1 MTDPDDPTILRTRED
16 QAPAIEGFADLVEIG
31 RGGFSV
37 VYAATELAFQ
47 RRVAIKVLQG
57 GADETRRLHRES
69 LALGALSGIPHV
81 ITPYSIVRT
90 TDGRPA
96 LVLPLFPRS
105 LASTLRGGSRP
116 AVDDV
121 LRWGTQIA
129 TALDAAH
136 ARSIHHRDIKPE
148 NVLISDAGDAYLA
161 DFGIAAVDG
170 LDAATVTVA
179 SLSPQH
185 APPERFLD
193 QDVDPA
199 AGDRYSLAS
208 TTYTAL
214 SGHAPFGSAAKGGVL
229 GLMNRVAND
238 AVPPLGGEL
247 GRADEVFAQ
256 ALAKMPANRHSLAV
270 EFMTALSSHFEAS
283 ATPTGRPTFKSA
295 TLIDDQRGPDA
306 TRSNDPGDFELGIPG
321 GTTPL
326 MDAEAERRWEYP
338 TILRDSCSPTG
349 PAPIAMDRQTVVVY
363 EVPPWH
369 AHHVAASLH
378 ASGIPF
384 SWAPNGDL
392 VTNSVNQVGVERV
405 LSALPPLEYPSALSA
420 LLAELQP
427 AAHRLAAGSAMSRD
441 ILRVAELSGMLP
453 HAAIPSGLSARS
465 WSAVVEAA
473 SHLTTGLESKG
484 PDRWTDESV
493 AIAASVLRDL
503 IESVIPP
510 RLY

>member
-1 MTDPDDPTILRTRED
+1 MTDPEDPTIVRRREGD
-16 QAPAIEGFADLVEIG
+16 APTIEGFADLDEIG

-47 RRVAIKVLQG
+47 RRVAVKVLQG
-57 GADETRRLHRES
+57 GADEARRLQRES

-90 TDGRPA
+90 SDGRPA

-116 AVDDV
+116 AVEEV
-121 LRWGTQIA
+121 LRWGGQLA
-129 TALDAAH
+129 VALDAAH

-208 TTYTAL
+208 TLYTAL
-214 SGHAPFGSAAKGGVL
+214 SGNAPFGSAAQGGVL

-238 AVPPLGGEL
+238 PVPPLAENLRWG
-247 GRADEVFAQ
+247 DEVFAR
-256 ALAKMPANRHSLAV
+256 ALGKVPANRFSSAV
-270 EFMTALSSHFEAS
+270 EYMADLSAKREPDVGEMAWVAVNPASSVETQATFRAHRVRPHPRQRNGEPDFTAA
-283 ATPTGRPTFKSA
+283 R
-295 TLIDDQRGPDA
+295 QRSDGAGSVED
-306 TRSNDPGDFELGIPG
+306 
-321 GTTPL
+321 
-326 MDAEAERRWEYP
+326 P
-338 TILRDSCSPTG
+338 TILRANHESTRSGQAST
-349 PAPIAMDRQTVVVY
+349 ARHEALVY

-369 AHHVAASLH
+369 AHRVAASLH
-378 ASGIPF
+378 AIGIHF
-384 SWAPNGDL
+384 SWKPDGSL
-392 VTNSVNQVGVERV
+392 VTNGADELEVERV
-405 LSALPPLEYPSALSA
+405 LSGLPPLEYPSALQE
-420 LLAELQP
+420 LLTELRGT
-427 AAHRLAAGSAMSRD
+427 ASRLAANHSSSKD
-441 ILRVAELSGMLP
+441 IVRTAELTGLLRNI
-453 HAAIPSGLSARS
+453 AIPPHFAAAS
-465 WSAVVEAA
+465 WRAVVAA
-473 SHLTTGLESKG
+473 AGRLTGGLESTG
-484 PDRWTDESV
+484 SDIWTDDEIVV
-493 AIAASVLRDL
+493 AACQLRDVL
-503 IESVIPP
+503 EFVLGAP
-510 RLY
+510 R